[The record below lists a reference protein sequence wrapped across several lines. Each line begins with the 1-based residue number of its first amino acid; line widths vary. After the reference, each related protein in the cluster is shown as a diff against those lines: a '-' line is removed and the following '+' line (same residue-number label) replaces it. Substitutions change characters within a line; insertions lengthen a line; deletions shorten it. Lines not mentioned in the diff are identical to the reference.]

1 MIKGSEIIIQEC
13 PTLKYS
19 LVWQSEVK
27 STAKI
32 CPAYLCSNVLFLRA
46 CPQTS
51 IAAWNEKSLNSNP
64 IPYKKEALRNKSL
77 KRALLTKN

>member
-19 LVWQSEVK
+19 LVWQREVK